1 MATEQTKDMR
11 DMLNF
16 ISKWKS
22 IANKYVAYFCA
33 HFVKCI
39 SITLLHAFRRAFK
52 NRMELLVWMIYKYIY
67 LIAIYF
73 NTQVILH
80 GYLFNMRYFRAAAGP
95 GNNCIAFHKIVAY
108 FRAAIEILLHFLRHA
123 K

>member
-52 NRMELLVWMIYKYIY
+52 TRMELLVWIYKYIY

-80 GYLFNMRYFRAAAGP
+80 GYLFNMRAAAGP